1 MNIVDGVG
9 VHVCACVRCVQ
20 DNTAGLTG
28 GADMKQ
34 ECWAGVQSKCDREW
48 EREVGRREWMNKVQ
62 SHTQNE

>member
-20 DNTAGLTG
+20 DSTAGLTG

-34 ECWAGVQSKCDREW
+34 ECWTGIQSKCDREW
-48 EREVGRREWMNKVQ
+48 EKEAGRRNG
-62 SHTQNE
+62 